1 MSIFLRIA
9 FLINLVMIMGSLFVA
24 EPGAQSL
31 MVSYVEVGSVLLLL
45 LLGLLVA
52 VSYQRDAG

>member
-9 FLINLVMIMGSLFVA
+9 FLINLVIIIGSLFVS

>member
-9 FLINLVMIMGSLFVA
+9 FLINLVMIMGSLFVL